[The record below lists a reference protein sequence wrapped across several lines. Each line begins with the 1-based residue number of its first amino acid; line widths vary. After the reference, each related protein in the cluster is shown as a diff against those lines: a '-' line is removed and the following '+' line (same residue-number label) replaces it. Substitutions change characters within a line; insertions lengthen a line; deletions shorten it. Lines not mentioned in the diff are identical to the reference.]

1 MLGNGP
7 RREEIIVIQYDDS
20 VSCARRNAEIE
31 GGRFSFV
38 LLTKVAYRFS
48 KRRHD
53 IPSVVRGPVVDDQDF
68 PISVRLRQHG
78 SDRVAKQLG
87 TPEGRDYDSKTHPG
101 AAL

>member
-38 LLTKVAYRFS
+38 LLVAYRFS

-53 IPSVVRGPVVDDQDF
+53 TPGVVRGPVVDDQDF
-68 PISVRLRQHG
+68 PISVRLRKIKPVPSQQPRIG
-78 SDRVAKQLG
+78 YAILIQVQLV
-87 TPEGRDYDSKTHPG
+87 
-101 AAL
+101 